1 MQKPS
6 DAQRTRRDNGPVT
19 DKGAARKQALLSAA
33 REVFEDKGFIDTR
46 VSDIVK
52 KAGVSHGTYYT
63 YYDTKET
70 GFEAVA
76 SATLQ
81 TMIEGLE
88 EAIPTADFG
97 SNIRHTIDL
106 FVELYRPNAVILGMI
121 KHLGTDSDEMRTMR
135 LHIRD
140 IFVGHT
146 LRGITA
152 MQEAGTADPDLDA
165 EYTADALV
173 AALEHS
179 CYMAFCLKRE
189 YDLER
194 MVSALAM
201 TWSKSLTVSE
211 A

>member
-19 DKGAARKQALLSAA
+19 DKGAARKKALLAAA
-33 REVFEDKGFIDTR
+33 REVFEDKGFIETR

-88 EAIPTADFG
+88 EAIPTADLG
-97 SNIRHTIDL
+97 SNIRQTIDL

-135 LHIRD
+135 LRIRD
-140 IFVGHT
+140 IFVEHT
-146 LRGITA
+146 LRGIAT
-152 MQEAGTADPDLDA
+152 MQAAGLADPDLDV
-165 EYTADALV
+165 EYTAEALV
-173 AALEHS
+173 AALEYS
-179 CYMAFCLKRE
+179 CYLAFCLRQE
-189 YDLER
+189 LDLER
-194 MVSALAM
+194 MQSALAT
-201 TWSKSLTVSE
+201 TWSKALTI
-211 A
+211 